1 MFDSLDLMLT
11 LVGSIKRFANK
22 ARQIAI
28 KAQVKVELNN
38 WLVNS
43 AVVVSQLG
51 CIKSTKP
58 LPSIFWHQKSNYGVD
73 LTLRYLSSI

>member
-1 MFDSLDLMLT
+1 MFDSLDLMLA

-38 WLVNS
+38 
-43 AVVVSQLG
+43 
-51 CIKSTKP
+51 
-58 LPSIFWHQKSNYGVD
+58 
-73 LTLRYLSSI
+73 